1 MAFVCDEAKD
11 RQNLRKH
18 GIDMYE
24 ASAVFFDPLAVF
36 WHDLKH
42 SEYEERWCILGRS
55 EKGRLLF
62 VSHTLRGAAVRI
74 ISTRRAKQHEVKKY
88 EQHTNRSD
96 P

>member
-1 MAFVCDEAKD
+1 MVFVCDEVKK

-42 SEYEERWCILGRS
+42 SEDEERWCILGRS

-62 VSHTLRGAAVRI
+62 VSHTLRGEIVRI
-74 ISTRRAKQHEVKKY
+74 ISVRRAKQHEVKKY
-88 EQHTNRSD
+88 E
-96 P
+96 